1 VYRAFICGNA
11 PTMTRWL
18 CAALT
23 DIVSLEANH
32 PDVIRLF
39 CANSEARPGVKSFRI
54 DLHLTQP
61 SLTEPKPNR
70 IDQSECNR
78 AVHSGEVTAL
88 TWPMPGPYR
97 EGIPDLLTEMFNA
110 WLSLNVP
117 SNLTVER
124 ILPELE
130 KLSEIFTQV

>member
-1 VYRAFICGNA
+1 
-11 PTMTRWL
+11 
-18 CAALT
+18 
-23 DIVSLEANH
+23 
-32 PDVIRLF
+32 
-39 CANSEARPGVKSFRI
+39 
-54 DLHLTQP
+54 
-61 SLTEPKPNR
+61 
-70 IDQSECNR
+70 
-78 AVHSGEVTAL
+78 
-88 TWPMPGPYR
+88 MPGPYR